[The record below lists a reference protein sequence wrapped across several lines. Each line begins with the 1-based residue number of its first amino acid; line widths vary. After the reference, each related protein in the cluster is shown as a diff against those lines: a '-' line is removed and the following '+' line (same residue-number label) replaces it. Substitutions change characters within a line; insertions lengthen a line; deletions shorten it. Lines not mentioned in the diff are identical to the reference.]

1 MGGVAALVT
10 AISFGLFML
19 AMAVVMWKFART
31 VNTANRMLDDVR
43 RSAIPLMSRVQTT
56 MDHVNTGLERV
67 DGITSVTL
75 SLVQSIYGV
84 GESMHRWVTSP
95 MARVLAVGS
104 GIARFLGRHGGTER
118 EDNEEAQ
125 TVREEG

>member
-10 AISFGLFML
+10 AISFGIFML

-43 RSAIPLMSRVQTT
+43 RSAIPLLSRVQTT

-75 SLVQSIYGV
+75 SMVQSIYNL
-84 GESMHRWVTSP
+84 GESLHRWVTSP
-95 MARVLAVGS
+95 LARVLAVGS
-104 GIARFLGRHGGTER
+104 GIARFLGRHGGQER
-118 EDNEEAQ
+118 QEHEEME
-125 TVREEG
+125 TIGGEG